1 MQLPFSSCH
10 FRLQFPVQG
19 LDLVQIFSSRLQVD
33 VDDLLG
39 LLLLHVLR
47 RRLRDILVPSSSHF
61 DGLLPLLD
69 ELLALGV
76 EHPKLLGGAV

>member
-1 MQLPFSSCH
+1 M
-10 FRLQFPVQG
+10 QG
-19 LDLVQIFSSRLQVD
+19 LDLVEVFSSRLQISINH
-33 VDDLLG
+33 LFS

-47 RRLRDILVPSSSHF
+47 RRLRDILIASSRDF

-76 EHPKLLGGAV
+76 

>member
-1 MQLPFSSCH
+1 M
-10 FRLQFPVQG
+10 QG
-19 LDLVQIFSSRLQVD
+19 LDLVEVFPRGFQVD

-47 RRLRDILVPSSSHF
+47 RRLRDVLVASSGDF

-69 ELLALGV
+69 ELLPFRV
-76 EHPKLLGGAV
+76 

>member
-1 MQLPFSSCH
+1 M
-10 FRLQFPVQG
+10 QG
-19 LDLVQIFSSRLQVD
+19 LDLVEVFPRGFQVD

-47 RRLRDILVPSSSHF
+47 RRLRDVLVASSGDF

-69 ELLALGV
+69 ELLPFRV
-76 EHPKLLGGAV
+76 EDAEFLGGAI

>member
-1 MQLPFSSCH
+1 M
-10 FRLQFPVQG
+10 QG
-19 LDLVQIFSSRLQVD
+19 LDLVEVFPRGFQVD

-47 RRLRDILVPSSSHF
+47 RRLRDVLVASSGDF

-69 ELLALGV
+69 ELLALRV
-76 EHPKLLGGAV
+76 